1 MPEQSN
7 TNTVIDDATSTTP
20 EESRSAGR
28 ELLMYA
34 LLGFF
39 SVVVLFALC
48 MAADAMGRS
57 FSAMGKRLLLADGS
71 GHTSMLTEC
80 VVFVFVLVIVGVV
93 ITQAYHSQT
102 QIFSEEDED

>member
-1 MPEQSN
+1 MPDRSN
-7 TNTVIDDATSTTP
+7 TDTDIDDETSTTQDEP
-20 EESRSAGR
+20 RSAGIQ
-28 ELLMYA
+28 LLMYA
-34 LLGFF
+34 LFGFF

-80 VVFVFVLVIVGVV
+80 VVFVIVLVIVGVV

-102 QIFSEEDED
+102 QIFSEEEDD